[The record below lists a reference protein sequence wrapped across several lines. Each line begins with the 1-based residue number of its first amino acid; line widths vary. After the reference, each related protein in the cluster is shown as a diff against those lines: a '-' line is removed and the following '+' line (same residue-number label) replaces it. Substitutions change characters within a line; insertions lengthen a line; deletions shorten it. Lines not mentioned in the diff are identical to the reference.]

1 MFGLFVVCALLPR
14 DSFMMFRLSSALC
27 SFYCLAVSA
36 VQGDVSAIELG
47 RAVADMAQH
56 VAQGD
61 GHASDIADG
70 LARALRGESAVASS
84 GVAPPSFFGVD
95 AIAGAEVITLRPPA
109 EATQD
114 IGRAV
119 AALGDARVSRRAA
132 LTSAYGA
139 DWQRMLDGEKRA
151 ISKVLRA
158 ELVLATAAADGRSL

>member
-56 VAQGD
+56 VAQDD
-61 GHASDIADG
+61 GHVSDIADG

-95 AIAGAEVITLRPPA
+95 AVAGAEEAPPA
-109 EATQD
+109 LAGAGEDVEQELEHMRAQR
-114 IGRAV
+114 RAV
-119 AALGDARVSRRAA
+119 LVDLSR
-132 LTSAYGA
+132 G
-139 DWQRMLDGEKRA
+139 
-151 ISKVLRA
+151 
-158 ELVLATAAADGRSL
+158 TAAAPRPRRM